1 MHAVCEMSAVLRCG
15 SLEQDQRHAARGVI
29 EKCSS
34 AMMSL
39 LCTQPWAVST
49 SDSKRTYTLSPWL
62 FFLILTTACA
72 IETEMLSKM
81 WCRSSV
87 RGGRV
92 QAMASSVDARESP
105 QSGVKVV
112 QPRQVAREETASQ
125 RTLDESKMTE
135 CVVFAQQRSLAC
147 PVSEV
152 VGVHVHLYFCVRRG
166 LQPRLRIHSH
176 AALQHC
182 LYV

>member
-1 MHAVCEMSAVLRCG
+1 
-15 SLEQDQRHAARGVI
+15 
-29 EKCSS
+29 
-34 AMMSL
+34 
-39 LCTQPWAVST
+39 
-49 SDSKRTYTLSPWL
+49 
-62 FFLILTTACA
+62 
-72 IETEMLSKM
+72 MLSKM

-125 RTLDESKMTE
+125 MTIDESKLTE
-135 CVVFAQQRSLAC
+135 CVLFSQQRSLAC

-176 AALQHC
+176 AALQNC
-182 LYV
+182 LYVWFDGFSVVELPRRGFCLRQWNSISMSSTRKPVPAWTFTSDI